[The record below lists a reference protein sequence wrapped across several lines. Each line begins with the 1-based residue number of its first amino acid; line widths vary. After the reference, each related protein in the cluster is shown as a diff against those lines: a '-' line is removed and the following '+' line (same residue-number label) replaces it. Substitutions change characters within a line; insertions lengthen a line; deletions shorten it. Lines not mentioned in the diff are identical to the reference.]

1 MYIIKSQWSEGAI
14 LIQTDAMDIVEPQGP
29 ECGKLS
35 NLPQQTSSSILYT
48 LRAPPR
54 YWMATAMDKVEP
66 KRPDSGG
73 QVGIGSDYR
82 RRSGTIVINESGT
95 EKDNKI
101 RTHERSK
108 TNADHMLVVLPFR
121 NAIRTEY

>member
-14 LIQTDAMDIVEPQGP
+14 LIQTDAMDIVEPQRP
-29 ECGKLS
+29 ECGILS

-54 YWMATAMDKVEP
+54 YWMATAMDNVEP
-66 KRPDSGG
+66 QRPDSGG
-73 QVGIGSDYR
+73 QVGIESDYR
-82 RRSGTIVINESGT
+82 RRSGTLVINESGT

-101 RTHERSK
+101 RKHERSK
-108 TNADHMLVVLPFR
+108 NECRPYASSVTV
-121 NAIRTEY
+121 

>member
-14 LIQTDAMDIVEPQGP
+14 LIQTDALDIVEPQGP

-54 YWMATAMDKVEP
+54 YWMATAMDIVETQ
-66 KRPDSGG
+66 RPDAR
-73 QVGIGSDYR
+73 QHVGIENISRGRCGTFVTNVYGER
-82 RRSGTIVINESGT
+82 RKKERTINH
-95 EKDNKI
+95 D
-101 RTHERSK
+101 
-108 TNADHMLVVLPFR
+108 
-121 NAIRTEY
+121 EYKQ

>member
-1 MYIIKSQWSEGAI
+1 
-14 LIQTDAMDIVEPQGP
+14 MDIVEPQRP

-54 YWMATAMDKVEP
+54 YWIATAMDIVEP
-66 KRPDSGG
+66 QRPDSGG
-73 QVGIGSDYR
+73 QVGIESDYR
-82 RRSGTIVINESGT
+82 RRSGTLVINESGT

-101 RTHERSK
+101 RKHERSK
-108 TNADHMLVVLPFR
+108 NKCQPYASSVTV
-121 NAIRTEY
+121 

>member
-29 ECGKLS
+29 ESGKLS

-54 YWMATAMDKVEP
+54 HRIAAAMDIDEP
-66 KRPDSGG
+66 QMFDSTACGLRPD
-73 QVGIGSDYR
+73 VWKYL
-82 RRSGTIVINESGT
+82 TAAKFVIESQ
-95 EKDNKI
+95 
-101 RTHERSK
+101 
-108 TNADHMLVVLPFR
+108 
-121 NAIRTEY
+121 